1 MNQTDIEARAFMQE
15 FQGQPEDVKRIFIY
29 VICQTMLQTGMLQ
42 LMGAFN
48 DSGAGVTLIYKNPD
62 TNEVFEIVKP
72 DVTED
77 EEREMNQHIKELL
90 QEHARAA

>member
-15 FQGQPEDVKRIFIY
+15 FQGQP
-29 VICQTMLQTGMLQ
+29 GMLQ